1 MDKLKLV
8 MIAAAIIGG
17 LLIGRLST
25 ATPTVATDEISRT
38 AYKEYLHAMLVQFQ
52 IANDHLKAIEENTKA
67 VREKMGA

>member
-8 MIAAAIIGG
+8 MIVAAIIGG

-25 ATPTVATDEISRT
+25 TPTVATDEISRT